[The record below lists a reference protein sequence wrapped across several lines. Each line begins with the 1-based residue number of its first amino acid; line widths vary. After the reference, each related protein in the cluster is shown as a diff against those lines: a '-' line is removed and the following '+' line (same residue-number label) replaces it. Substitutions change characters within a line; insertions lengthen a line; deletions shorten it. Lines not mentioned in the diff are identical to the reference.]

1 MLDQHLQVL
10 LIRLVLVKE
19 RSFSIDGG
27 TIADVVNFGTQV
39 LQSFS
44 LAIHLKLSDLT
55 LLVLFIKLE
64 QLCPLLLEL
73 GDLGSLVRINE
84 SSLMKVKSSAELC
97 VGQVQSVYLL
107 LSKVVVRQRVAATF
121 L

>member
-1 MLDQHLQVL
+1 LVQLIVLVLDQYLQVL

-73 GDLGSLVRINE
+73 GDLGSLFFFRSFQFV
-84 SSLMKVKSSAELC
+84 V
-97 VGQVQSVYLL
+97 L
-107 LSKVVVRQRVAATF
+107 LSEDGGLSFA
-121 L
+121 LL